1 MHFGL
6 WNLWNIFMKNLFFI
20 TMRWLPSK
28 PEIVWYWYCHKSFS
42 RNIVEKSR
50 WPWCPAGDASRLLP
64 YYISL
69 LSGLENIDDQNR
81 TPNSNKGL
89 FTYYH
94 FIIGCL
100 KIGRV
105 SYNPLQYCWEI
116 LWDFRDTTIF
126 SGYFLLLLMSLSC
139 HYWLIW
145 VEILYSLI

>member
-1 MHFGL
+1 MGGIERQDASSFLILFFPLLQTKPMANNVHKREDIMENGWFYKL
-6 WNLWNIFMKNLFFI
+6 KIDAFWALEFMKYFHEKSVCFFI

-50 WPWCPAGDASRLLP
+50 WPWCPAGDASRLLA

-94 FIIGCL
+94 FII
-100 KIGRV
+100 
-105 SYNPLQYCWEI
+105 Q
-116 LWDFRDTTIF
+116 D
-126 SGYFLLLLMSLSC
+126 M
-139 HYWLIW
+139 
-145 VEILYSLI
+145 